1 MANPKISILIN
12 AKDRASSV
20 FEKLKKNA
28 GSIAATIAGYF
39 SVRFFASATEDA
51 QKLEEQMGTLEAV
64 IKSTGE
70 AAGLTADDIVQM
82 SKRLDEQT
90 LGSAESFRTAAT
102 SLLTF
107 KSVSHDAFET
117 TLSLAQDLA
126 SAGFGTLETNAI
138 QLGKALEDPVKGL
151 NSLSRSG
158 VTFAASERELIKTL
172 VETGQQAKA
181 QGIILEALANQV
193 GGAGAGAGGGLSGA
207 IDLVGKRM
215 TDFKEK
221 LGKGM
226 IAPLTQ
232 VNGVVAD
239 FIQRLNDSGGV
250 QAFGERIGTAFLSAA
265 QFAQSLFSKI
275 NEVYSTLNNAGV
287 IAEFKARFSGAITSV
302 KDLVGQLAQSYTALY
317 STLADASA
325 NTTFAEAFSSVLINT
340 INSVTLF
347 VTAFTTGLSIIE
359 TAFHTLLGIGQS
371 FFSSISQSV
380 ADFEALMSRVTFGG
394 VAERWQAEAAK
405 SQQAADGLAASMT
418 ESFAKAE
425 VSFNKT
431 AENAAKT
438 QQAFS
443 NLVGETKVA
452 AQATRDLAGEQQKS
466 NETMNQAAQSA
477 GNLAETVTNVAA
489 AQENASGAS
498 ITFGRSLD
506 VVSDK
511 ADSAASSVSNYQKE
525 LNQSATQGQHFR
537 DLLANEASQ
546 KSSGK
551 STGSQAGSTA
561 SSDKAPLRTVQT
573 QLSDSAA
580 ELLTQ
585 LNESGR
591 EQLRLLEI
599 SNQSR
604 RINQASAEEL
614 IRLAL
619 MQQQTSAKQEQ
630 STREMV
636 REIGNMQSNVTV
648 KLDGREIAA
657 SVMRSGMV
665 AR

>member
-1 MANPKISILIN
+1 
-12 AKDRASSV
+12 
-20 FEKLKKNA
+20 
-28 GSIAATIAGYF
+28 
-39 SVRFFASATEDA
+39 
-51 QKLEEQMGTLEAV
+51 
-64 IKSTGE
+64 
-70 AAGLTADDIVQM
+70 
-82 SKRLDEQT
+82 
-90 LGSAESFRTAAT
+90 
-102 SLLTF
+102 
-107 KSVSHDAFET
+107 
-117 TLSLAQDLA
+117 
-126 SAGFGTLETNAI
+126 
-138 QLGKALEDPVKGL
+138 
-151 NSLSRSG
+151 
-158 VTFAASERELIKTL
+158 
-172 VETGQQAKA
+172 
-181 QGIILEALANQV
+181 
-193 GGAGAGAGGGLSGA
+193 
-207 IDLVGKRM
+207 
-215 TDFKEK
+215 
-221 LGKGM
+221 
-226 IAPLTQ
+226 
-232 VNGVVAD
+232 
-239 FIQRLNDSGGV
+239 
-250 QAFGERIGTAFLSAA
+250 
-265 QFAQSLFSKI
+265 
-275 NEVYSTLNNAGV
+275 
-287 IAEFKARFSGAITSV
+287 
-302 KDLVGQLAQSYTALY
+302 
-317 STLADASA
+317 
-325 NTTFAEAFSSVLINT
+325 
-340 INSVTLF
+340 
-347 VTAFTTGLSIIE
+347 
-359 TAFHTLLGIGQS
+359 
-371 FFSSISQSV
+371 
-380 ADFEALMSRVTFGG
+380 
-394 VAERWQAEAAK
+394 
-405 SQQAADGLAASMT
+405 
-418 ESFAKAE
+418 
-425 VSFNKT
+425 
-431 AENAAKT
+431 
-438 QQAFS
+438 
-443 NLVGETKVA
+443 
-452 AQATRDLAGEQQKS
+452 
-466 NETMNQAAQSA
+466 QSA
-477 GNLAETVTNVAA
+477 GNLAETVINVAA

-537 DLLANEASQ
+537 DLLANEAAQ